1 MKPDAVDACVWSQEL
16 PALLLGELAAAR
28 AAEVERHLAG
38 CAACAARRDEFGRV
52 LLRLRALPAESPAR
66 DLAPE
71 ILARLDQEAPIT
83 WHRLPAG
90 VLGSDR
96 LEACSTFFRRQP
108 IWLRAAA
115 VLLALFG
122 IGGVLAWRAHRATVF
137 DLAATVP
144 AVRHPCPEISNP
156 YPAAERTHAIAQAQA
171 WLERTQEADGHWDT
185 AHAGAQR
192 RYTVGL
198 TALSLLALAA
208 DDQPPTGALQRG
220 FAWLVAQQ
228 DARGQFGPDD
238 SAAMYNHSMAT
249 LALLAG
255 AALETNGTHRA
266 ACQRALA
273 YIVATQRASGG
284 WGYSRGPSDNVNT
297 SITVWQ
303 LQALLRADELG
314 FAGVRTPIARGLA
327 WLGGRVGPAG
337 RVGYRRADDFP
348 NGSETLTA
356 AGALC
361 LLRTPTGA
369 RDPRVAQM
377 LALVRGTAAQTTAP
391 DYYRWYFV
399 SAALA
404 AAGAGGEPALHHL
417 RAAVLARQTRV
428 GAEAGSWLPSDRW
441 SHAGGRLY
449 ATALA
454 VLALQS
460 G

>member
-1 MKPDAVDACVWSQEL
+1 MSKHEPTCGWAEEI
-16 PALLLGELAAAR
+16 PALLLGELSAAR

-38 CAACAARRDEFGRV
+38 CAACAACRDEFSRV
-52 LLRLRALPAESPAR
+52 LFRLRAVPTDPPMR

-71 ILARLDQEAPIT
+71 ILARLPAAEQT
-83 WHRLPAG
+83 WQ
-90 VLGSDR
+90 
-96 LEACSTFFRRQP
+96 RRNF
-108 IWLRAAA
+108 WLRAAA
-115 VLLALFG
+115 VFLGLLGLGALS
-122 IGGVLAWRAHRATVF
+122 LWHMHRTASF

-144 AVRHPCPEISNP
+144 PATMKHEPVSVPAPADRARAV
-156 YPAAERTHAIAQAQA
+156 AQAQA

-185 AHAGAQR
+185 ARWGAQR
-192 RYTVGL
+192 MYTVGL
-198 TALSLLALAA
+198 TALSLLALSTNEKAPA
-208 DDQPPTGALQRG
+208 DEQRVALGRG
-220 FAWLVAQQ
+220 LDWLVAQQ
-228 DARGQFGPDD
+228 DARGQLGPDG

-249 LALLAG
+249 LALLEGAARETNSVYRVAG
-255 AALETNGTHRA
+255 AKAVAFIMA
-266 ACQRALA
+266 A
-273 YIVATQRASGG
+273 QRASGG

-314 FAGVRTPIARGLA
+314 FAGVRPPITRGLA
-327 WLGGRVGPAG
+327 WLGGRVGDTG
-337 RVGYRRADDFP
+337 RMGYRRADDFP

-377 LALVRGTAAQTTAP
+377 LALVRGSATQTETP

-404 AAGAGGEPALHHL
+404 AMGDGSDPALKQL
-417 RAAVLARQTRV
+417 RSAVLARQTRDGV
-428 GAEAGSWLPSDRW
+428 EAGSWLPSDRW
-441 SHAGGRLY
+441 GRAGGRIY

-454 VLALQS
+454 ILALQS